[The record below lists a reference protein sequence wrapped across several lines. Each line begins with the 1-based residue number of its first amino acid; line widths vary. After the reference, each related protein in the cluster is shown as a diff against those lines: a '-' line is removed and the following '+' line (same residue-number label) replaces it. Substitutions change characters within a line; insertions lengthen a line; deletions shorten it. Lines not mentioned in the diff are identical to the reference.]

1 VSAADPDGGEVID
14 LLTALLRYTQ
24 AALEISLASN
34 TQVTVLLVGAIG
46 AVAVALVVTAR
57 RAMPGLVAADRSGA
71 SSRLRQTADP
81 GRLIAQ
87 SDPDAAGRPRPR
99 APGRGIPAA

>member
-1 VSAADPDGGEVID
+1 MIEP
-14 LLTALLRYTQ
+14 LTALLRYTQ
-24 AALEISLASN
+24 ASLEIALASN
-34 TQVTVLLVGAIG
+34 AQVTILLVAVLGA
-46 AVAVALVVTAR
+46 AAVALVVTAW
-57 RAMPGLVAADRSGA
+57 RAVPALVAADPSNA
-71 SSRLRQTADP
+71 STRLRQTADP

>member
-1 VSAADPDGGEVID
+1 MIE

-34 TQVTVLLVGAIG
+34 VQITVLLVGALG
-46 AVAVALVVTAR
+46 AAAVALVVTTS
-57 RAMPGLVAADRSGA
+57 RAIPDLVAADRTGA
-71 SSRLRQTADP
+71 SGRLRQTTDP

-87 SDPDAAGRPRPR
+87 SDPDAAGRPHPR
-99 APGRGIPAA
+99 APGRGIQAA

>member
-1 VSAADPDGGEVID
+1 MIELI
-14 LLTALLRYTQ
+14 TALLRYVQ
-24 AALEISLASN
+24 AGLELHVASDA
-34 TQVTVLLVGAIG
+34 QLTVLLVGAIG
-46 AVAVALVVTAR
+46 VAATVLVVAAR
-57 RAMPGLVAADRSGA
+57 RSVPALVAADPSGA
-71 SSRLRQTADP
+71 STRLRQTTDP

>member
-1 VSAADPDGGEVID
+1 MID

-24 AALEISLASN
+24 AALEVSLASN
-34 TQVTVLLVGAIG
+34 ALITVLLVGAIG
-46 AVAVALVVTAR
+46 AAAVAIVVTAC
-57 RAMPGLVAADRSGA
+57 RALPGLVAADPSDA
-71 SSRLRQTADP
+71 STRLRQTADP

>member
-1 VSAADPDGGEVID
+1 MGAGGDVIE

-34 TQVTVLLVGAIG
+34 AQITVLLVGALG
-46 AVAVALVVTAR
+46 AAAVALVVATSLAI
-57 RAMPGLVAADRSGA
+57 PDLVAADRTGA
-71 SSRLRQTADP
+71 SSRLRQTTDP
-81 GRLIAQ
+81 WRLIAQ

-99 APGRGIPAA
+99 APGRGIQAA